1 MPESIK
7 TQTINAPETQLTI
20 SLSVGS
26 HPALVVPQ
34 MSGLQ
39 QQGLIAAIGLFPL
52 QRRCTTRS
60 PLRYPGGK
68 SRAVDSILEYIPS
81 GISHLLSP
89 FLGGGWIELALGARR
104 GVIVH
109 GYDLYE
115 PVATFW
121 RCLQIDAARL
131 ADEAAL
137 FYPLPKKRFY
147 ELQRT
152 FEDFRQ
158 LPFSYAARFFVL
170 NRSSYSGTTLSGG
183 MSSPEHTRFTS
194 SAIRRLREFSN
205 PHLKVGHLCFTESL
219 LRHPD
224 LFVYADPP
232 YLVDS
237 ALYGT
242 KGSTHRNFDHLALRD
257 LLGSRHGWVLSY
269 NDCPEIRKLYS
280 GYRILTPQWSYSMSK
295 NKASRELLILS
306 PGA

>member
-1 MPESIK
+1 VPESTK
-7 TQTINAPETQLTI
+7 TQTINTPESRLTS
-20 SLSVGS
+20 SLSAS
-26 HPALVVPQ
+26 HHPALVVPQ
-34 MSGLQ
+34 VSTLRLGLV
-39 QQGLIAAIGLFPL
+39 AATELFALRSP
-52 QRRCTTRS
+52 CTTRS

-68 SRAVDSILEYIPS
+68 SRGVNSILEYIPA

-89 FLGGGWIELALGARR
+89 FLGGGWIELALGAQR
-104 GVIVH
+104 GVVVH

-115 PVATFW
+115 PVTTFW
-121 RCLQIDAARL
+121 RCLQSDAARL
-131 ADEAAL
+131 ADEAAR

-158 LPFSYAARFFVL
+158 FPFSYAARFFVL

-183 MSSPEHTRFTS
+183 MSAPEHTRFTL
-194 SAIRRLREFSN
+194 SAIARLREFWN

-269 NDCPEIRKLYS
+269 NDCPEIRKLYN
-280 GYRILTPQWSYSMSK
+280 GYRILTPQWSYSMTK
-295 NKASRELLILS
+295 DKASRELLILG